1 MTISFLEGT
10 TSVEIPFIQSDGI
23 PPKKFYLESAGYD
36 LFISK
41 TKAIKAWSRETIE
54 TQLQLMIPKGCFGF
68 IAGRS
73 GNAKN
78 NGLIVF
84 NGIIDSGFNRKIS
97 VVVFNFSNENFL
109 AEKGKR
115 ISQLI
120 LLRYENIRFVRNLD
134 DEFPD
139 TDRGSKG
146 FGSSSSS
153 S

>member
-1 MTISFLEGT
+1 MTISFLEEST
-10 TSVEIPFIQSDGI
+10 LIEIPFIQIDGI
-23 PPKKFYLESAGYD
+23 PQKKIYSNSAGYD

-41 TKAIKAWSRETIE
+41 TKSIKSWSRETIE
-54 TQLQLMIPKGCFGF
+54 TQLQLMIPKGYFGF

-84 NGIIDSGFNRKIS
+84 NGIIDSGFNGKIS

-109 AEKGKR
+109 AEKGSR

-120 LLRYENIRFVRNLD
+120 LLKHENIHFLRNTD

-139 TDRGSKG
+139 SDRGFKA
-146 FGSSSSS
+146 FGSSSSF
-153 S
+153 